1 MVTSLRVLGDVCR
14 SVRQIMINEKL
25 DADLV
30 MRYRRATG
38 LPVMSAK
45 RALQSLTPVEQLSI
59 VIDAE
64 NATRTDGIA
73 RDPQEDD
80 NDIGPKIHAVLE
92 QVADRV
98 IREYDEHIAEMRKR
112 TPDVADFLANRRG
125 ICHLIWRDAKTQLL
139 HEFGIDWKTPAEL
152 NPGYAFD

>member
-1 MVTSLRVLGDVCR
+1 MS
-14 SVRQIMINEKL
+14 NEKL

-38 LPVMSAK
+38 LPVMSAI
-45 RALQSLTPVEQLSI
+45 RALQSLTPDEQLSM
-59 VIDAE
+59 VINTE
-64 NATRTDGIA
+64 NAIRTDGIA
-73 RDPQEDD
+73 RDPQEND

-92 QVADRV
+92 LVADRV
-98 IREYDEHIAEMRKR
+98 IREYDEHIAEMRKT

-139 HEFGIDWKTPAEL
+139 NEFGIDWKTPAEM
-152 NPGYAFD
+152 NPGSNFD